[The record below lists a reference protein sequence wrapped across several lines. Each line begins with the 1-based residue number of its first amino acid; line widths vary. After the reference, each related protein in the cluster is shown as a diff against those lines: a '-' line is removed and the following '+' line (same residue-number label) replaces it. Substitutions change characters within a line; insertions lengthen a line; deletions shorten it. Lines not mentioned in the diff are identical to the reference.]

1 MSGTRERQ
9 GGRAGQNA
17 QETRRRILSIA
28 QELFAEQG
36 YAGTSIA
43 DIAGRLGTS
52 KAALYYHFASK
63 AEIIE
68 ALMAEPLLAYQRL
81 ADAAA
86 SGRADAGELLG
97 AVIDTTAELHTL
109 IDLIG
114 GDPSARAA
122 LQRVVPRSQ
131 EINAALTAALTPP
144 GPDAAGPDAAGVVRA
159 HAAYAV
165 AKNGTLALLSAG
177 DGALTPAE
185 RSGLLAAALRALHG

>member
-81 ADAAA
+81 ADAAI

-131 EINAALTAALTPP
+131 EINAALTAALTPA

-159 HAAYAV
+159 YAAYAV

>member
-131 EINAALTAALTPP
+131 EINAALTTALTPP
-144 GPDAAGPDAAGVVRA
+144 GPDTAGVVRA